1 MRIRSYLEATVSI
14 RDSLAM
20 QLRGA
25 YGLIRRTAQA
35 RLEGTG
41 ATGDQV
47 VIMTLL
53 AEEGGLTQKDLVERA
68 FSDPSTV
75 RAILVLLEQ
84 RGLVRREVCDADAR
98 ARRVYLTNEGRRQQ
112 KSLVRRSHIGDAT
125 RLEALFD
132 DDELQLLRGF
142 LQRIIDDKLAMLD
155 ASSQPASLTG
165 ID

>member
-1 MRIRSYLEATVSI
+1 MSI

-25 YGLIRRTAQA
+25 YGLIRRAAQA
-35 RLEGTG
+35 RLADTD
-41 ATGDQV
+41 ATVDQV

-53 AEEGGLTQKDLVERA
+53 AEEDGLTQKDLVERA

-84 RGLVRREVCDADAR
+84 RGLVRREVCDEDAR
-98 ARRVYLTNEGRRQQ
+98 ARRVYLTSKGRRQQ

-132 DDELQLLRGF
+132 GDELRLLRGF
-142 LQRIIDDKLAMLD
+142 LQRIIDDKLAVVN
-155 ASSQPASLTG
+155 ATSQHTSTTG
-165 ID
+165 IE